1 MTDSVLFFDKFFSYN
16 NEKVGINFL
25 KAMNLPKDVEE
36 LLKEYYIDHLEQKEI
51 AAKHNIEERTVRAR
65 LAYSRDLCRMKAVG
79 FFSNYFADPK

>member
-1 MTDSVLFFDKFFSYN
+1 MTDSVLFFDKFFSCN

-51 AAKHNIEERTVRAR
+51 AEKHNIEERTVRAR
-65 LAYSRDLCRMKAVG
+65 LAYCRDLCRMKAVG
-79 FFSNYFADPK
+79 FLSNYFADPK